1 MKNFSHPLCL
11 ASCNQTRRF
20 LYPKQNIQTR
30 HKNQTKQ
37 PKTQTKTNRAPAQR
51 NSVRNLTEMC
61 KLGNGAPAQ
70 RISVRNSTEMC
81 KLGKQ
86 GPNKE
91 KCPSISTKTC
101 PSKVF
106 KNNYIFMYRN
116 GSYQSSR
123 ALIDFFVGKSR
134 TLLSVNT
141 KPHIN

>member
-1 MKNFSHPLCL
+1 MQAGERGPS
-11 ASCNQTRRF
+11 
-20 LYPKQNIQTR
+20 
-30 HKNQTKQ
+30 TKKFRKKFNRNVQ
-37 PKTQTKTNRAPAQR
+37 AGERGPSTKKFRKKFNRNVQAGERGPSTKKFRKKFNR
-51 NSVRNLTEMC
+51 NVQ
-61 KLGNGAPAQ
+61 A
-70 RISVRNSTEMC
+70 
-81 KLGKQ
+81 GKQ

-134 TLLSVNT
+134 TLLSVIQNHT
-141 KPHIN
+141 STSIRCVVLYMCR